1 MDKEKNTSNIIQA
14 VFEFVGGELIKV
26 HVIYK
31 PGTVDGYLDRTLYTA
46 RDLEEINRIIE
57 VVKHGFV
64 KITPPKY
71 YDEGRGDIITMV
83 YYGEIV

>member
-1 MDKEKNTSNIIQA
+1 MNREKNTSNITQA

-31 PGTVDGYLDRTLYTA
+31 PETAEGSLDRTLYTV

-57 VVKHGFV
+57 AVKHGFM

-71 YDEGRGDIITMV
+71 YDEGRDDIITMV
-83 YYGEIV
+83 YYSEVI